1 MDKIKFKK
9 VLKEGYYS
17 PRMGVYVHG
26 RDDLDTDDIIK
37 KLSTKYKFADN
48 KVIVGGERYT
58 IKTVSNLV
66 VFTCEKYEFD
76 SFWQNGIERQ
86 MKELKEVLNA
96 KSDGNW
102 TVKPKDSSKIYLELT
117 FRV

>member
-26 RDDLDTDDIIK
+26 RDDSDINDITK
-37 KLSTKYKFADN
+37 KLSTKYKVTDN
-48 KVIVGGERYT
+48 KVIIGEEKYT

-66 VFTCEKYEFD
+66 VFNCEKYEFD
-76 SFWQNGIERQ
+76 SFWQKRAEKH

-96 KSDGNW
+96 KFDGTW